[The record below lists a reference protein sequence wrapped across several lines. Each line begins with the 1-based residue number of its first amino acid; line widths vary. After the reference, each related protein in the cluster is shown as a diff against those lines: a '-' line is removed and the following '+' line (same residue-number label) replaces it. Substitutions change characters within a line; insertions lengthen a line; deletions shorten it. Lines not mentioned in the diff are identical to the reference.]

1 MKLRTF
7 LVGSLCLITLT
18 LQAQDAK
25 SLLDEG
31 LKKAQQGNVSQA
43 ITLFNESMALKDDYP
58 VRQSRGMAY
67 SLLRQYENAVTD
79 FTKAI
84 SFKTDAK
91 KSMLGRGVA
100 RKKLTDYQ
108 GAISDF
114 SAALK
119 VDPKMA
125 EAYYNRA
132 LVYELLGNTEKACTD
147 YKAALNNGLKPAEL
161 KVESCANPLP
171 VPANRKPLLQLS
183 GVATD
188 PKYGTTKTNPIKV
201 GTSPAGEYE
210 NLSTYMDL
218 LRDGQNKLVE
228 YKKTGSLPYASSYAP
243 NGKGTIEVLEVT
255 YRDSKNVAK
264 KTTLYVTIFDFE
276 SPKAPVG
283 FSTIKAQK

>member
-1 MKLRTF
+1 MKLKTLLTAGICIASLHTF
-7 LVGSLCLITLT
+7 
-18 LQAQDAK
+18 AQDAK

-31 LKKAQQGNVSQA
+31 LKKAQAGQVSQA
-43 ITLFNESMALKDDYP
+43 ITLFNQSIAAKDDYP

-67 SLLRQYENAVTD
+67 SLLRQYENAVED

-84 SFKTDAK
+84 SFKADAK
-91 KSMLGRGVA
+91 KSMVGRGVA
-100 RKKLTDYQ
+100 RKKLADYQ

-114 SAALK
+114 SSAIK

-132 LVYELLGNTEKACTD
+132 LVYELLGNTEKACND
-147 YKAALNNGLKPAEL
+147 YKAALANGLKPAEL

-218 LRDGQNKLVE
+218 LRDGQNKTVE
-228 YKKTGSLPYASSYAP
+228 YKKTGTLPYASNYAP
-243 NGKGTIEVLEVT
+243 NGKGTIEVLEVN

-264 KTTLYVTIFDFE
+264 KTTLYITIFDFE
-276 SPKAPVG
+276 TPKAPLG
-283 FSTIKAQK
+283 FTTVKAQR